1 MDKEYASYLS
11 RIKFD
16 QKLENSFAFKYLK
29 NTRLMIL
36 FVLLIAVVG
45 IFSYINIPRRLN
57 PEVQIPIVTVS
68 SILPGATPLDIESQV
83 TKLLEDKLKSV
94 KNLDSITST
103 STENASFIVLQFV
116 STVSPDVA
124 RDEVQKAVDQVT
136 DLPTEMEPPTVVSL
150 DFENQPIWTF
160 AIVSSDK
167 PSLMR
172 ASRDL
177 EKLIENSKKI
187 ERVEV
192 SGYDTRIVSVVIDE
206 AKISSYGISP
216 VALSLGLKANTSSFS
231 PGQLTGGSTSFA
243 VGIDPSVLNI
253 KDLREMKLSISGKVI
268 KLEDVA
274 QVYEMSDPENTV
286 ALYADNKN
294 TESKFAVSFFVYKV
308 ASENIDSSGVEAKKI
323 VDDFLSDH
331 GRNLELINIRDSAK
345 DITDQFND
353 LFKEFGVT
361 VLLISFI
368 LLLFL
373 GLKQALIASI
383 TVPLTFLAS
392 ISIANSLGQSLNFL
406 TVFALL
412 IALGLLIDD
421 TIVVVTAMTRY
432 YASKKFSPIQTGVLV
447 WRDFIIPIWST
458 TITTI
463 WSFAPLLLATGI
475 IGEFI
480 KPIPII
486 VSATMVSSTAI
497 AVFITIPLMII
508 VLKPQ
513 LPNRVVI
520 FLKILFALTFGT
532 LLLSLIPDSIFK
544 IPAFISLLMFIF
556 LIYKNKKLFSK
567 KFVKIAKY
575 KYFKNIKAG
584 FHRITAHGIVNTEKL
599 SVSYSHLLRK
609 ILDSKSLRL
618 KTLIFIIVFS
628 IVSYALVPLGIV
640 KNEFFPKTDEET
652 IYISVELP
660 SGTSKDIVSQEM
672 AVLINEIVK
681 TEAVKKVIGEVGV
694 ILDSSGDRSKQSN
707 AMTFTVDV
715 GKSEE
720 RDVSS
725 IEIASKF
732 REKFETYEKG
742 KVVVSE
748 VSGGPPAGADV
759 SISILGTD
767 LSELDKVSKEII
779 SYLDKQDGVL
789 NTESSYK
796 PGLSKLVFVP
806 DEPALLSAGID
817 KQALSLYIR
826 ILASGLNL
834 DTITIDDTKTDVI
847 LFYSNKNATP
857 EDLGK
862 LLIKNSRGQDVP
874 LNSLGKFIL
883 KENPTVINH
892 DDTKRV
898 VTVTASVE
906 QGFSAPDVNAK
917 LLEYADTLSLP
928 NGYSFKTGGANEE
941 NQKSVQ
947 SILQAM
953 GLSFLLILITMVIEF
968 QSFRQAFLVMM
979 SIPLAVSGVF
989 YIFGL
994 TATPLS
1000 FPALI
1005 GVLALFGIVVTNAIV
1020 VVDKINSNLK
1030 EGMELEDAIVDASGS
1045 RLEPVLLTSL
1055 TTIFGLLPITLT
1067 DPLWRGLGG
1076 AIIAGLFFSGVIKL
1090 FFVPVL
1096 YYKMFGGK
1104 NNK

>member
-16 QKLENSFAFKYLK
+16 KNLEKSFPGRYLK
-29 NTRLMIL
+29 NIRLMIL
-36 FVLLIAVVG
+36 SVILITVIG
-45 IFSYINIPRRLN
+45 IFSYLNIPRRLN
-57 PEVQIPIVTVS
+57 PEVEIPIVTVS
-68 SILPGATPLDIESQV
+68 SILTGASPIDIESQV
-83 TKLLEDKLKSV
+83 TKPLEEKLKSV

-103 STENASFIVLQFV
+103 STENVSVIVLQFL
-116 STVSPDVA
+116 STVSPEEA
-124 RDEVQKAVDQVT
+124 RDEAQKAVDQVV
-136 DLPTEMEPPTVVSL
+136 DLPSEVEAPTVASL

-160 AIVSSDK
+160 ALVSDEK

-172 ASRDL
+172 ASREL
-177 EKLIENSKKI
+177 EKQLENSKKI
-187 ERVEV
+187 DKVET
-192 SGYDTRIVSVVIDE
+192 SGFDKRIISVVIDE
-206 AKISSYGISP
+206 GKLSSYGLNP
-216 VALSLGLKANTSSFS
+216 VALSTIIKSNTSTYS
-231 PGQLTGGSTSFA
+231 PGQLTGSATSFA
-243 VGIDPSVLNI
+243 LSIDPLV
-253 KDLREMKLSISGKVI
+253 KTTEDLRKMKINVNSKVI
-268 KLEDVA
+268 NLEDVA
-274 QVYEMSDPENTV
+274 KVQEVSDKEN
-286 ALYADNKN
+286 ADTLFVDKKN
-294 TESKFAVSFFVYKV
+294 STPRYAVSFYVYK
-308 ASENIDSSGVEAKKI
+308 APSENIDNSGKEAKKI
-323 VDDFLSDH
+323 ATEFLEK
-331 GRNLELINIRDSAK
+331 GNNNIELVNIRDTAT
-345 DITDQFND
+345 DITEQFND

-361 VLLISFI
+361 VILISVI

-373 GLKQALIASI
+373 GLKQAFIASV

-392 ISIANSLGQSLNFL
+392 ISIANSLNQSLNFL

-432 YASKKFSPIQTGVLV
+432 YASGKFTPYETGVLV
-447 WRDFIIPIWST
+447 WRDFIVPIWST

-486 VSATMVSSTAI
+486 VSATMISSTAI
-497 AVFITIPLMII
+497 AVFITIPLMIV
-508 VLKPQ
+508 VLNKK
-513 LPNRVVI
+513 LPKRVTV
-520 FLKILFALTFGT
+520 FFKILLAVILGAFIYNI
-532 LLLSLIPDSIFK
+532 IPDSVFK
-544 IPAFISLLMFIF
+544 IPALLSFWIFIF
-556 LIYKNKKLFSK
+556 LIFQQRKVVFSK
-567 KFVKIAKY
+567 INNFLQIKKIKVVK
-575 KYFKNIKAG
+575 
-584 FHRITAHGIVNTEKL
+584 TGIEKIISKGVINTEKL
-599 SVSYSHLLRK
+599 SVSYSHILRK
-609 ILDSKSLRL
+609 ILDSKSLRI
-618 KTLIFIIVFS
+618 KTLIFIVIFS
-628 IVSYALVPLGIV
+628 VVSYALVPFGVV

-652 IYISVELP
+652 IYVTFELP
-660 SGTSKDIVSQEM
+660 SGTSKDIVSLEM
-672 AVLINEIVK
+672 TDLISEIVK
-681 TEAVKKVIGEVGV
+681 IEDVKKVIGEVGFA
-694 ILDSSGDRSKQSN
+694 LDAGGDRNKQSN
-707 AMTFTVDV
+707 ALTFTVDV
-715 GKSEE
+715 SKSSE
-720 RDVSS
+720 RSKSS
-725 IEIASKF
+725 IEIAQNI
-732 REKFETYEKG
+732 RQKFENYEKG
-742 KVVVSE
+742 KVVVTE

-759 SISILGTD
+759 SISILGTE
-767 LSELDKVSKEII
+767 LSKLNEISKELI
-779 SYLDKQDGVL
+779 SYLEKQDGVL
-789 NTESSYK
+789 NIESSYK

-806 DEPALLSAGID
+806 DEAALLTEGIN
-817 KQALSLYIR
+817 KQTLNLYLR

-834 DTITIDDTKTDVI
+834 DTLKIDDTDLDVI
-847 LFYSNKNATP
+847 LFYSEKNATP
-857 EDLGK
+857 DNLGR

-874 LNSLGKFIL
+874 FNSLGKFVL

-898 VTVTASVE
+898 VTVTASVAK
-906 QGFSAPDVNAK
+906 GYGAPLINSK
-917 LLEYADTLSLP
+917 LLEFSKSISMPD
-928 NGYSFKTGGANEE
+928 GYSFKTGGANEE

-968 QSFRQAFLVMM
+968 KSFRQAFLVMM

-1030 EGMELEDAIVDASGS
+1030 EGMELKDAIVDASGS

-1076 AIIAGLFFSGVIKL
+1076 AIIAGLFFSGAIKL

-1096 YYKMFGGK
+1096 YYKMFGGRK
-1104 NNK
+1104 